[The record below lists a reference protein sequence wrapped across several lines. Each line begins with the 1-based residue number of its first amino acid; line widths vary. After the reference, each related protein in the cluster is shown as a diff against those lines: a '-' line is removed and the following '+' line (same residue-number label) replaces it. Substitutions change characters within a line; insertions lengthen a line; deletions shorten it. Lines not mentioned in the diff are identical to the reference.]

1 MTSTTCYQP
10 ILNYSWWFYLQTI
23 VSVNKGPEDQTLT
36 LDDSTTQMF
45 IDFTTDHLYWTEN
58 VHKRGTGFIGL
69 IKRVDL
75 NTKQVE
81 TVLEMLQE
89 PLAGATMINNNIYFT
104 DLAEGRLYRKD
115 GAANGTFLL
124 TTSSESFLLSSQSQ
138 PQLLE
143 NPCEVDNGG
152 CSDFCLLDSV
162 VRYRYGHFQGF
173 LIL

>member
-1 MTSTTCYQP
+1 M
-10 ILNYSWWFYLQTI
+10 
-23 VSVNKGPEDQTLT
+23 NKGPEDQTLT

-143 NPCEVDNGG
+143 NPCEGDNGG

-162 VRYRYGHFQGF
+162 VRYRFGHFQGF